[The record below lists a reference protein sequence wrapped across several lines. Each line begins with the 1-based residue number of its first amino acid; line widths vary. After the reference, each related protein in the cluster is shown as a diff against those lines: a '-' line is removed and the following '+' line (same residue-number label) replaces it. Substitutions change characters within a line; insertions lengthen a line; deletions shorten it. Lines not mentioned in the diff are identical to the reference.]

1 MKDSKYNLKDERY
14 DIYDLE
20 RDYSMKDFNKI
31 TISYSDVGLFKS
43 NGIRETF
50 TINKNKVNFIR
61 KKIKDYYERKNILH
75 ISFLIED
82 DDLLKEINDVCFYL
96 IENKDAL
103 MENEVLD
110 GSVISIEMKHVDG
123 TKFGVYVFEEVGNKL
138 LKPLSD
144 LIEKIFKKANINL
157 SCLKYKN

>member
-20 RDYSMKDFNKI
+20 RDYRIKDFNKI
-31 TISYSDVGLFKS
+31 KISYSDVGRFKS
-43 NGIRETF
+43 NGISETF

-61 KKIKDYYERKNILH
+61 EKIECFNERKIILD

-82 DDLLKEINDVCFYL
+82 NDLLKEINDICFYL
-96 IENKDAL
+96 IGNKDAL
-103 MENEVLD
+103 MKEEILD
-110 GSVISIEMKHVDG
+110 GSDVSIEMEHVSG
-123 TKFGVYVFEEVGNKL
+123 EKFEVYFFEEARCKL
-138 LKPLSD
+138 VKPLSD
-144 LIEKIFKKANINL
+144 LIKKIFKRAKINL